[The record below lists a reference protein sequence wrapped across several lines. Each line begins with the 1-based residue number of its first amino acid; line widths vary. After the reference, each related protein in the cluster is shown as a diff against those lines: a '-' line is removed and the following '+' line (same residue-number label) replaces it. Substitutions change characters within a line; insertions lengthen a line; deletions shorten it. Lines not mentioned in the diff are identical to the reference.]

1 MNRFVRTLRYGVYVD
16 GVGGW
21 YPLYE
26 CVDPCPTEDPI
37 LERLLVDP
45 ERELYPDPIPELWT
59 LLGELP

>member
-1 MNRFVRTLRYGVYVD
+1 MYVD